1 MAMISPTYEG
11 YAESVSTLK
20 FATRARKIKNEA
32 KINEDVDHRTLL
44 RKYEIELKKLKKQ
57 LMEKKSEMLYREEL
71 IKLKQEN
78 KRAEEDKEA
87 AITALECKYKEYLN
101 EKEEQIKQ
109 LTSQLLVGGQVIE
122 DTPQFRNA
130 LETKQK

>member
-1 MAMISPTYEG
+1 
-11 YAESVSTLK
+11 
-20 FATRARKIKNEA
+20 
-32 KINEDVDHRTLL
+32 
-44 RKYEIELKKLKKQ
+44 
-57 LMEKKSEMLYREEL
+57 MEKKSEMLYREEL

-87 AITALECKYKEYLN
+87 AITSLECKYKEYLN